1 MLPIAFPRFFT
12 PNLLSQTGAILPPE
26 DPKAQRKRPD
36 EFVLSVPSLVRLKQD
51 AGYSGVINKAYDS
64 IRKMKIS
71 TKMQLL
77 KENHLEEDEL
87 KEIVE
92 RLASLSDTYKGIA
105 CDSEEEDEQ
114 DGNSMDSDDY

>member
-1 MLPIAFPRFFT
+1 
-12 PNLLSQTGAILPPE
+12 
-26 DPKAQRKRPD
+26 
-36 EFVLSVPSLVRLKQD
+36 
-51 AGYSGVINKAYDS
+51 
-64 IRKMKIS
+64 
-71 TKMQLL
+71 MQLL

-114 DGNSMDSDDY
+114 DGNSMDSDDYWGKNTQTRCYKL